1 MSKNFELMQQAG
13 LDQSLRPVR
22 PVRAPEVP
30 FSPLRPADN
39 RHRNG
44 HKTRTHLD
52 IEQFARE
59 ESLRL
64 VQRIFLLQTQTPP
77 RAVVFAGIDHGNG
90 CSEICVSVAQTLANN
105 VRGSICLLEANLRS
119 PALPALFGT
128 TNHYGLTDA
137 LLQEGPIRSFAKPLR
152 GDNLWLIS
160 SGSLAPDSP
169 KLLNSD
175 RLKTR
180 FTELRKE
187 FDYVLIDAPPL
198 TRYADAVGFGQ
209 ITDGFVL
216 ILEANV
222 TRREAALRVSENL
235 RASGIHVLGAVL
247 NKRTFPIP
255 ESLYHK
261 L

>member
-22 PVRAPEVP
+22 VP
-30 FSPLRPADN
+30 DVPSSPRRRPGN
-39 RHRNG
+39 RRHTNG
-44 HKTRTHLD
+44 HTKGAPLD

-64 VQRIFLLQTQTPP
+64 VQRIFLLQTQAPP

-90 CSEICVSVAQTLANN
+90 CSEICASVAQTLASN

-119 PALPALFGT
+119 PALPGLFGT

-152 GDNLWLIS
+152 GDNLWLLS
-160 SGSLAPDSP
+160 SGSLAPDSA

-175 RLKTR
+175 RLKAR
-180 FTELRKE
+180 FAELRKE
-187 FDYVLIDAPPL
+187 FDFVLIDAPPL
-198 TRYADAVGFGQ
+198 TRYADAVAFGQ
-209 ITDGFVL
+209 MTDGFVL

-222 TRREAALRVSENL
+222 TRREAALKVSENL
-235 RASGIHVLGAVL
+235 RASGIQVLGAVL

>member
-22 PVRAPEVP
+22 VPDVPSSPRRRAG
-30 FSPLRPADN
+30 N
-39 RHRNG
+39 RRHTNG
-44 HKTRTHLD
+44 HTKGAPLD

-64 VQRIFLLQTQTPP
+64 VQRIFLLQTQAPP

-90 CSEICVSVAQTLANN
+90 CSEICASVAQTLASN

-119 PALPALFGT
+119 PALPGLFGT
-128 TNHYGLTDA
+128 TNHFGLTDA

-152 GDNLWLIS
+152 GDNLWLLS
-160 SGSLAPDSP
+160 SGSLAPDSA

-175 RLKTR
+175 RLKAR
-180 FTELRKE
+180 FVELRKE
-187 FDYVLIDAPPL
+187 FDFVLIDAPPL
-198 TRYADAVGFGQ
+198 TRYADAVAFGQ
-209 ITDGFVL
+209 MTDGFVL

-222 TRREAALRVSENL
+222 TRREAALKVSENL
-235 RASGIHVLGAVL
+235 RASGIQVFGAVL

>member
-30 FSPLRPADN
+30 FSPLRPAGN

-44 HKTRTHLD
+44 HKKRIHLD
-52 IEQFARE
+52 INQFARE

-64 VQRIFLLQTQTPP
+64 VQRIFLLQTQAPP

-119 PALPALFGT
+119 PALPELFGT
-128 TNHYGLTDA
+128 TNHHGLTDA

-152 GDNLWLIS
+152 GDNLWLLS

-180 FTELRKE
+180 FAELRKE

>member
-22 PVRAPEVP
+22 PVRAPDLP
-30 FSPLRPADN
+30 FSPR
-39 RHRNG
+39 RRVRSG
-44 HKTRTHLD
+44 HGLKKSTRLD
-52 IEQFARE
+52 MEQFARE

-64 VQRIFLLQTQTPP
+64 VQRIFLLQTQAPP

-90 CSEICVSVAQTLANN
+90 CSEICVAVAQTLASN

-119 PALPALFGT
+119 PALPGLFGT

-152 GDNLWLIS
+152 GDNLWLLS
-160 SGSLAPDSP
+160 SGSLAPDSA

-180 FTELRKE
+180 FAELRKE

-209 ITDGFVL
+209 MTDGFVL

-235 RASGIHVLGAVL
+235 RASGIHVFGAVL

>member
-22 PVRAPEVP
+22 VP
-30 FSPLRPADN
+30 NVSSSPRRRVA
-39 RHRNG
+39 HG
-44 HKTRTHLD
+44 HTNVHSKGAQLD

-59 ESLRL
+59 ESHRL
-64 VQRIFLLQTQTPP
+64 VQRIFLLQTQAPP

-90 CSEICVSVAQTLANN
+90 CSEICASAAQTLASN
-105 VRGSICLLEANLRS
+105 VRGSICLLEANLRT
-119 PALPALFGT
+119 PALPGLFGT

-137 LLQEGPIRSFAKPLR
+137 LLQEGPIRSFTKPLR
-152 GDNLWLIS
+152 GDNLWLLS
-160 SGSLAPDSP
+160 SGSLAPDSA

-175 RLKTR
+175 RLKAR
-180 FTELRKE
+180 FAELRKE
-187 FDYVLIDAPPL
+187 FDFILIDAPPL
-198 TRYADAVGFGQ
+198 TRYADAVAFGQ
-209 ITDGFVL
+209 MTDGFVL

-222 TRREAALRVSENL
+222 TRREAAVKVSENL
-235 RASGIHVLGAVL
+235 RASGIQVLGAVL

>member
-1 MSKNFELMQQAG
+1 
-13 LDQSLRPVR
+13 
-22 PVRAPEVP
+22 
-30 FSPLRPADN
+30 
-39 RHRNG
+39 
-44 HKTRTHLD
+44 
-52 IEQFARE
+52 
-59 ESLRL
+59 
-64 VQRIFLLQTQTPP
+64 
-77 RAVVFAGIDHGNG
+77 
-90 CSEICVSVAQTLANN
+90 
-105 VRGSICLLEANLRS
+105 LLEANLRS
-119 PALPALFGT
+119 PALPGLFGT

-152 GDNLWLIS
+152 GDNLWLLS
-160 SGSLAPDSP
+160 SGSLAPDSA

-180 FTELRKE
+180 FAELRKE

-209 ITDGFVL
+209 MTDGFVL

-235 RASGIHVLGAVL
+235 RASGIHVFGAVL

>member
-22 PVRAPEVP
+22 PVRTPDLP
-30 FSPLRPADN
+30 FSPR
-39 RHRNG
+39 RRVRNG
-44 HKTRTHLD
+44 RGLKKSTHLD

-64 VQRIFLLQTQTPP
+64 VQRIFLLQTQATP
-77 RAVVFAGIDHGNG
+77 RAVVFAGVDHGNG
-90 CSEICVSVAQTLANN
+90 CSEICVSVAQTLASN

-119 PALPALFGT
+119 PALPGLFGT

-152 GDNLWLIS
+152 GDNLWLLS
-160 SGSLAPDSP
+160 SGSLAPDSA

-175 RLKTR
+175 RLKIR
-180 FTELRKE
+180 FAELRKE

-209 ITDGFVL
+209 MTDGFVL

-235 RASGIHVLGAVL
+235 RASGIHVFGAVL

>member
-13 LDQSLRPVR
+13 LDQALRPVR
-22 PVRAPEVP
+22 PVRAPDLP
-30 FSPLRPADN
+30 PSPR
-39 RHRNG
+39 RRVRNG
-44 HKTRTHLD
+44 HGLKKSAHLD

-64 VQRIFLLQTQTPP
+64 VQRIFLLQTQAPP

-90 CSEICVSVAQTLANN
+90 CSEICVSVAQTLAGN

-119 PALPALFGT
+119 PALPGLFGT

-152 GDNLWLIS
+152 GDNLWLLS
-160 SGSLAPDSP
+160 SGSLAPDSA

-180 FTELRKE
+180 FAELRKE

-209 ITDGFVL
+209 MTDGFVL

-235 RASGIHVLGAVL
+235 RASGIHVFGAVL

>member
-22 PVRAPEVP
+22 VPDVP
-30 FSPLRPADN
+30 FAPRRRA
-39 RHRNG
+39 G
-44 HKTRTHLD
+44 TRLASGRTKGTSLN

-64 VQRIFLLQTQTPP
+64 VQRIFLLQTQAPP

-90 CSEICVSVAQTLANN
+90 CSEICASVAETLASN
-105 VRGSICLLEANLRS
+105 VRGSICLLEANLRT
-119 PALPALFGT
+119 PALPGLFGT
-128 TNHYGLTDA
+128 TNHHGLTDA
-137 LLQEGPIRSFAKPLR
+137 LLQDGPIRSFVKPLR
-152 GDNLWLIS
+152 GDNLWLLS
-160 SGSLAPDSP
+160 SGSLAPDSA

-180 FTELRKE
+180 FAELRRE
-187 FDYVLIDAPPL
+187 FDFVLIDAPPL
-198 TRYADAVGFGQ
+198 TRYADAVAFGQ
-209 ITDGFVL
+209 MTDGFVL
-216 ILEANV
+216 ILEAHV
-222 TRREAALRVSENL
+222 TRREAALKVSENL
-235 RASGIHVLGAVL
+235 RASGIQVLGAVL

-255 ESLYHK
+255 ESLYNK